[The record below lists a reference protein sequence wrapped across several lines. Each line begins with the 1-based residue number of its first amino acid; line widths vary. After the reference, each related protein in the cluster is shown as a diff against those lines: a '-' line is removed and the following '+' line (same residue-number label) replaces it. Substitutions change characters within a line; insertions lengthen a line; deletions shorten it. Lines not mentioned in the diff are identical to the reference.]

1 MSQAEI
7 DRQNSE
13 FWNEL
18 CGTQLAH
25 SLGITDFSAESL
37 AKFDRYYLATYPYLT
52 NYLALDALAGKDV
65 LEIGLGYGTVSQ
77 LLAEKAKTYTGLD
90 IAAGPVAIV
99 NQRMSLFKLNGA
111 AQQGSILDAPFA
123 DASFD
128 AVVTIGCLHHTGDLQ
143 RAIDEVHRVLRPGG
157 TAMVMIYNAFSY
169 RRWWTQPASTART
182 WWTDYLGV
190 GSAARASADER
201 GAYDRSSSGA
211 SAPSTVFT
219 SSRRL
224 RAMCARFSEV
234 SIHKENADRER
245 PFSRFSRPALL
256 TSIGPVAGLDLY
268 ASLRK

>member
-52 NYLALDALAGKDV
+52 KYLALDNLAGKHA

-77 LLAEKAKTYTGLD
+77 LLAAKAKSYTGLD
-90 IAAGPVAIV
+90 IAAGPVAVV
-99 NQRMSLFKLNGA
+99 NQRMSLFNLNGS
-111 AQQGSILDAPFA
+111 AQQGSILEAPFG
-123 DASFD
+123 DGSFD
-128 AVVTIGCLHHTGDLQ
+128 AVVTIGCLHHTGNLQ
-143 RAIDEVHRVLRPGG
+143 RALNEVHRVLRPGG
-157 TAMVMIYNAFSY
+157 SAMVMIYNAFSY
-169 RRWWTQPASTART
+169 RRWWTQPASTAQTLWR
-182 WWTDYLGV
+182 DYLGV
-190 GSAARASADER
+190 GSDTRASADER

-224 RAMCARFSEV
+224 RAMCVRFSEIT
-234 SIHKENADRER
+234 IHKENADQER
-245 PFSRFSRPALL
+245 PFSRFSRPTLL